1 VSYTRGSRLR
11 EASVVLADLPKGK
24 PQRLPAFRGNPSLA
38 AVKRAIKSVA
48 KDKGYIVKIISVSSK
63 EHYIWR
69 VL

>member
-1 VSYTRGSRLR
+1 MTYTRGTRRR

-24 PQRLPAFRGNPSLA
+24 PQRLPAFRGSPSLA

-48 KDKGYIVKIISVSSK
+48 KDKGFIVKIISVSSN
-63 EHYIWR
+63 EHYILR